1 MKRHLLVTNDYPPK
15 LGGIQNY
22 LWELWR
28 RLPSEQVTVLTP
40 DRLGAD
46 RFDAMQEHSIVRDR
60 RKVFLPTRSLARDI
74 RSLAKQVD
82 SELVILD
89 PALPLGHLAPAL
101 KLPYALVVH
110 GAEVALPGR
119 LPITK
124 QLLSLIHI

>member
-46 RFDAMQEHSIVRDR
+46 RFDVMQEHSIVRDR

-82 SELVILD
+82 AELVILD
-89 PALPLGHLAPAL
+89 PALPLAVSYTHLT
-101 KLPYALVVH
+101 LPTILLV
-110 GAEVALPGR
+110 
-119 LPITK
+119 
-124 QLLSLIHI
+124 